1 MANPH
6 PTPRLENLRSPWQ
19 PGTSGNPAG
28 YSQGRRISDAIEN
41 MIDEMKLERSFAATA
56 IAMALGHKHTLKQL
70 VKDPETGKDV
80 WVEHKPDLAWFK
92 MIVPRP
98 RIEPAPQQM
107 DAVTRLSTILDDLDS
122 KRAAQEEQDKAA
134 ESAGPSPSGP
144 GEWKETVQ
152 SASTLFHDVPAHAGG
167 GQVALKAAQADLP
180 AGDPG
185 TTLAVERPSGQ
196 RSVPIPS
203 ALLELFN
210 PARHAVRLMAF
221 VDAQLAGLFT
231 GNIRGFAAGIIRVR
245 PRLAGGLGR
254 ALAEIAVVA
263 CLLLFH
269 QAVVVDNQRAGGHV
283 VQAGAVAAD
292 EQHGSQVVRQQ
303 RLEPLQGRDIQV
315 VGQLIPDQPAGDL
328 VAGEVVAGKAG
339 TPPPTL
345 VTGSTFPML
354 YPVLAPERPPDG
366 KPALTVVAEQADA
379 HPGTLVARST
389 FPMLYPVL
397 APERPPDGKPA
408 TTVVA
413 GQADTHPRTLVTG
426 STFPML
432 YPVLAPERPPD
443 GKPATTFLAAT
454 LSVVLL
460 QPVAVGLLNL
470 LRPPSKV
477 RAQAPSVTP
486 QPALVNHAV
495 ENARNLDISRHALAR

>member
-6 PTPRLENLRSPWQ
+6 PTPRLENLRQPWQ

-28 YSQGRRISDAIEN
+28 YSQGRRISDAMEGL
-41 MIDEMKLERSFAATA
+41 IDELGLQREFGTAA
-56 IAMALGHKHTLKQL
+56 IAMALGKKHLLKQK
-70 VKDPETGKDV
+70 VTDPETGEVV
-80 WVEHKPDLAWFK
+80 WVEQKPDLAWFK
-92 MIVPRP
+92 MIVQ
-98 RIEPAPQQM
+98 RIEPVAQQI
-107 DAVTRLSTILDDLDS
+107 DPVTRLRAILQDLE
-122 KRAAQEEQDKAA
+122 RQLAAQEEQDKAA

-144 GEWKETVQ
+144 GEWKETVE
-152 SASTLFHDVPAHAGG
+152 SASLLSHDVPAHAGS
-167 GQVALKAAQADLP
+167 GQVTLKAAQADLP

-210 PARHAVRLMAF
+210 PARHAVRLQAF

-254 ALAEIAVVA
+254 TLAEIAVVA

-269 QAVVVDNQRAGGHV
+269 QAVVLDNQRAGGHV

-303 RLEPLQGRDIQV
+303 RLEPLQGLDIQV
-315 VGQLIPDQPAGDL
+315 MGQLIADQPAGDL
-328 VAGEVVAGKAG
+328 VAGEVVAGQAG
-339 TPPPTL
+339 AQPRTL
-345 VTGSTFPML
+345 VTRSRFPEL

-366 KPALTVVAEQADA
+366 KPVPT
-379 HPGTLVARST
+379 S
-389 FPMLYPVL
+389 
-397 APERPPDGKPA
+397 K
-408 TTVVA
+408 
-413 GQADTHPRTLVTG
+413 
-426 STFPML
+426 
-432 YPVLAPERPPD
+432 
-443 GKPATTFLAAT
+443 FLAAT
-454 LSVVLL
+454 HSVVLL

-486 QPALVNHAV
+486 EPALVNHAEQHV
-495 ENARNLDISRHALAR
+495 

>member
-6 PTPRLENLRSPWQ
+6 PTPRLENLRQPWQ

-70 VKDPETGKDV
+70 VKDPETGEDV
-80 WVEHKPDLAWFK
+80 WVEQKPDLAWFK

-98 RIEPAPQQM
+98 RIEPAPQQV
-107 DAVTRLSTILDDLDS
+107 DPVTRLSAILDDLERERD
-122 KRAAQEEQDKAA
+122 AQEEQDKAA

-144 GEWKETVQ
+144 GEWKETVE
-152 SASTLFHDVPAHAGG
+152 SASTLLQDVPAHAGG
-167 GQVALKAAQADLP
+167 GQVAPQAAQADVP
-180 AGDPG
+180 AGDLG
-185 TTLAVERPSGQ
+185 TTLAVQRLSGQ
-196 RSVPIPS
+196 RSVPIRS
-203 ALLELFN
+203 VLFELFN
-210 PARHAVRLMAF
+210 PARHAVRLQAF

-269 QAVVVDNQRAGGHV
+269 QAVVLDNQRAGGHV

-292 EQHGSQVVRQQ
+292 EQPGSLVVRQQ
-303 RLEPLQGRDIQV
+303 RLEPLQGLDIQV
-315 VGQLIPDQPAGDL
+315 MGQLIPDQPAGDL
-328 VAGEVVAGKAG
+328 VAGEAAAGQAG
-339 TPPPTL
+339 AHPGTL
-345 VTGSTFPML
+345 VTRSTFPEL

-366 KPALTVVAEQADA
+366 KPA
-379 HPGTLVARST
+379 P
-389 FPMLYPVL
+389 
-397 APERPPDGKPA
+397 
-408 TTVVA
+408 
-413 GQADTHPRTLVTG
+413 
-426 STFPML
+426 
-432 YPVLAPERPPD
+432 
-443 GKPATTFLAAT
+443 TFLAAT

-477 RAQAPSVTP
+477 RTQAPSVTP
-486 QPALVNHAV
+486 EPALVNHALV
-495 ENARNLDISRHALAR
+495 CNQEVGGSIPLVSIILRKETKIYGFISARWIGRLKLVTISVWNNSSFG

>member
-6 PTPRLENLRSPWQ
+6 PTPRLENLRQPWQ

-28 YSQGRRISDAIEN
+28 YSRGRRISDAIEN
-41 MIDEMKLERSFAATA
+41 MIDEQGLERSFAATA
-56 IAMALGHKHTLKQL
+56 IAMALGHKHTLRQF
-70 VKDPETGKDV
+70 VKDPVTGVDV

-98 RIEPAPQQM
+98 RIEPAAQQP
-107 DAVTRLSTILDDLDS
+107 DAVTRLRTILQNIDRKERD
-122 KRAAQEEQDKAA
+122 AADQGKAA
-134 ESAGPSPSGP
+134 ESPERSQSDPCHVNEQAESTGALFQDVPAQAGSGHNSLATRHSPLA
-144 GEWKETVQ
+144 TFQ
-152 SASTLFHDVPAHAGG
+152 DVPAHAGG
-167 GQVALKAAQADLP
+167 GQVALQAAQADLP

-210 PARHAVRLMAF
+210 PARHAVRLQAF

-269 QAVVVDNQRAGGHV
+269 QAVVLDDQRAGGHV

-303 RLEPLQGRDIQV
+303 RLEPLQGLDIQV
-315 VGQLIPDQPAGDL
+315 MGQLIPDQPAGDL
-328 VAGEVVAGKAG
+328 VASEVVAGQAG
-339 TPPPTL
+339 AHPGTL
-345 VTGSTFPML
+345 VTRSTFPEL

-366 KPALTVVAEQADA
+366 KPAPT
-379 HPGTLVARST
+379 S
-389 FPMLYPVL
+389 
-397 APERPPDGKPA
+397 K
-408 TTVVA
+408 
-413 GQADTHPRTLVTG
+413 
-426 STFPML
+426 
-432 YPVLAPERPPD
+432 
-443 GKPATTFLAAT
+443 FLAAT

-486 QPALVNHAV
+486 EPALVNHAS
-495 ENARNLDISRHALAR
+495 LTK

>member
-6 PTPRLENLRSPWQ
+6 PTPRLENLRQPWQ

-56 IAMALGHKHTLKQL
+56 IAMALGHKHTLRQL
-70 VKDPETGKDV
+70 VKDPVTGVDV

-98 RIEPAPQQM
+98 RIEPAPQQV
-107 DAVTRLSTILDDLDS
+107 DAVTRLSTILDNIDR
-122 KRAAQEEQDKAA
+122 KEREAADQGKAA
-134 ESAGPSPSGP
+134 ESPERSQSDPCHVNEQAESTGALFQDVPAQAGSGHNSLATRHSPLA
-144 GEWKETVQ
+144 TFQ
-152 SASTLFHDVPAHAGG
+152 DVPAHAGS
-167 GQVALKAAQADLP
+167 GQVALQAAQADLP
-180 AGDPG
+180 AADPG
-185 TTLAVERPSGQ
+185 TTLAVERPSAQ

-231 GNIRGFAAGIIRVR
+231 GNIRGFLPGNLRMR

-269 QAVVVDNQRAGGHV
+269 QAVVLDDQRAGGHV

-303 RLEPLQGRDIQV
+303 RLEPLQGLDIQV
-315 VGQLIPDQPAGDL
+315 MGRLIPDQPAGDL
-328 VAGEVVAGKAG
+328 VAGEVVAG
-339 TPPPTL
+339 
-345 VTGSTFPML
+345 
-354 YPVLAPERPPDG
+354 
-366 KPALTVVAEQADA
+366 QADA

-408 TTVVA
+408 PT
-413 GQADTHPRTLVTG
+413 
-426 STFPML
+426 
-432 YPVLAPERPPD
+432 
-443 GKPATTFLAAT
+443 
-454 LSVVLL
+454 
-460 QPVAVGLLNL
+460 
-470 LRPPSKV
+470 SK
-477 RAQAPSVTP
+477 T
-486 QPALVNHAV
+486 
-495 ENARNLDISRHALAR
+495 